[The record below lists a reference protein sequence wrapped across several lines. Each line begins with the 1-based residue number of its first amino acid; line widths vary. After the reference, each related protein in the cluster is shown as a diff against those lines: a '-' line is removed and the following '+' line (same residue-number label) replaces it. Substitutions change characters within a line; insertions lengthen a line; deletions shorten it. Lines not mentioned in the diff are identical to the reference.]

1 MRITPLFLLRF
12 LIILNLMFLIQ
23 SHSSQAAISEKRVA
37 LVIGNSAYKNTPPLA
52 NPRNDATEIGKVLK
66 RVGFDVDVVLDA
78 TKTEMDQAL
87 RRFGNNLDG
96 SSAAVFFYAGH
107 GIQVDGNNYILPVDT
122 ALKNE
127 RDLHWDSCDLT
138 TVLKQ
143 MEGNNRVNLLFLD
156 ACRDNPLSQTLARG
170 MGASRSSSIGR
181 GLAPMKANAGTLI
194 SYSTKEG
201 EVAADGQG
209 KHSPFTAAL
218 LKHIET
224 PGVEIGLL
232 LRKVRED
239 VISVTKNT
247 QVPWEYGSL
256 LGEFYFTG
264 PVTIQVQPKEDTTSA
279 GSKTE
284 TVYWESIMNSTNPA
298 VFEAYLKKYP
308 NGEFSEIAHIKIAD
322 LKKESAKSGQATVVE
337 SLPDVPVKTSDSPKP
352 AVVATKPPLQQPR
365 TGISPQ
371 IAEQKS
377 PEIHLTVA
385 ATPPD
390 SRIKILNNQGKYQK
404 GMVLKPGKYQVEV
417 FRDGYEKFTQWITMD
432 QSDMVLPVALTPL
445 QKGNMRVT
453 SDPAGAVVY
462 VDSKKVG
469 ETPIE
474 IPEQLAGQKTVEIQ
488 KDCFEPISRTVT
500 VSGGQQAVVAVQL
513 TAKCGSLHITGEPS
527 GADVYLDEKR
537 AGSLPVDIADVAIGS
552 HQIVVKKD
560 GHPDYD
566 ETVAVQAGRTTSVT
580 TSVKPPSKYSKLDSN
595 GKQLPNSA
603 KSWMMVRDN
612 ETSLIWEVK
621 QKNDGVK
628 NYDNPG
634 DADNTYT
641 WDESSQKFIS
651 ALNAAHWG
659 GFSDWRLPSIA
670 ELKTLV
676 DSKRTRPTINIG
688 YFPNTQS
695 SFYWSS
701 TTHDSRTYDAWGAF
715 FDLGYYV
722 YNFKSLYFHARA
734 VRGGQ

>member
-1 MRITPLFLLRF
+1 
-12 LIILNLMFLIQ
+12 
-23 SHSSQAAISEKRVA
+23 
-37 LVIGNSAYKNTPPLA
+37 
-52 NPRNDATEIGKVLK
+52 
-66 RVGFDVDVVLDA
+66 
-78 TKTEMDQAL
+78 
-87 RRFGNNLDG
+87 
-96 SSAAVFFYAGH
+96 
-107 GIQVDGNNYILPVDT
+107 
-122 ALKNE
+122 
-127 RDLHWDSCDLT
+127 
-138 TVLKQ
+138 
-143 MEGNNRVNLLFLD
+143 
-156 ACRDNPLSQTLARG
+156 
-170 MGASRSSSIGR
+170 
-181 GLAPMKANAGTLI
+181 MKANAGTLI

-232 LRKVRED
+232 LRKVREE

-264 PVTIQVQPKEDTTSA
+264 PVTIQVQPKADTTSA

-284 TVYWESIMNSTNPA
+284 TLYWESIMNSTNPA

-308 NGEFSEIAHIKIAD
+308 NGEFSEIAQIKIAD
-322 LKKESAKSGQATVVE
+322 LKKESVKSGQATVVG
-337 SLPDVPVKTSDSPKP
+337 SLPDVPAKTSDSLKP
-352 AVVATKPPLQQPR
+352 AVETNKPPLQQQR

-371 IAEQKS
+371 IIEQKS

-390 SRIKILNNQGKYQK
+390 SRIKILNNHGKYQK
-404 GMVLKPGKYQVEV
+404 GMILKPGKYQVEV
-417 FRDGYEKFTQWITMD
+417 VREGYEKFTQWITMD

-462 VDSKKVG
+462 VDSKKAG
-469 ETPIE
+469 ETPLE
-474 IPEQLAGQKTVEIQ
+474 IPELLAGQKTVEIQ
-488 KDCFEPISRTVT
+488 KNCFEPTSRTVT
-500 VSGGQQAVVAVQL
+500 VSSGQQAVVAVQL

-537 AGSLPVDIADVAIGS
+537 AGSLPVDIADVSIGS
-552 HQIVVKKD
+552 HQIIVKKD
-560 GHPDYD
+560 SQPDYE

-580 TSVKPPSKYSKLDSN
+580 TSVKPPSKYSKIDSN

-603 KSWMMVRDN
+603 KLWMMVRDN

-628 NYDNPG
+628 NYGDPN

-641 WDESSQKFIS
+641 WDESSQKFIN

-676 DSKRTRPTINIG
+676 DSKRTRPAINTG

-722 YNFKSLYFHARA
+722 YNFKSLYFHVRA
-734 VRGGQ
+734 VRGGNTGR

>member
-1 MRITPLFLLRF
+1 
-12 LIILNLMFLIQ
+12 
-23 SHSSQAAISEKRVA
+23 
-37 LVIGNSAYKNTPPLA
+37 
-52 NPRNDATEIGKVLK
+52 
-66 RVGFDVDVVLDA
+66 
-78 TKTEMDQAL
+78 
-87 RRFGNNLDG
+87 
-96 SSAAVFFYAGH
+96 
-107 GIQVDGNNYILPVDT
+107 
-122 ALKNE
+122 
-127 RDLHWDSCDLT
+127 
-138 TVLKQ
+138 
-143 MEGNNRVNLLFLD
+143 
-156 ACRDNPLSQTLARG
+156 
-170 MGASRSSSIGR
+170 
-181 GLAPMKANAGTLI
+181 
-194 SYSTKEG
+194 
-201 EVAADGQG
+201 
-209 KHSPFTAAL
+209 
-218 LKHIET
+218 
-224 PGVEIGLL
+224 
-232 LRKVRED
+232 
-239 VISVTKNT
+239 
-247 QVPWEYGSL
+247 
-256 LGEFYFTG
+256 
-264 PVTIQVQPKEDTTSA
+264 
-279 GSKTE
+279 
-284 TVYWESIMNSTNPA
+284 MNSTNPA

-308 NGEFSEIAHIKIAD
+308 NGEFAEIAHIKIAD
-322 LKKESAKSGQATVVE
+322 LKKESGKSAQATVVE
-337 SLPDVPVKTSDSPKP
+337 SLPDVPVKTSDSLKP
-352 AVVATKPPLQQPR
+352 AVVATKPPLQQLR

-385 ATPPD
+385 ATPTD

-417 FRDGYEKFTQWITMD
+417 FRDGYEKFTQWVTMD

-462 VDSKKVG
+462 VDSKKAG

-537 AGSLPVDIADVAIGS
+537 AGSLPVDIADVSIGS

-566 ETVAVQAGRTTSVT
+566 ETVTVQAGRTTSVT

-612 ETSLIWEVK
+612 ETSLIWEIK

-628 NYDNPG
+628 NYGNPN

-676 DSKRTRPTINIG
+676 DSKRTRPAINIG